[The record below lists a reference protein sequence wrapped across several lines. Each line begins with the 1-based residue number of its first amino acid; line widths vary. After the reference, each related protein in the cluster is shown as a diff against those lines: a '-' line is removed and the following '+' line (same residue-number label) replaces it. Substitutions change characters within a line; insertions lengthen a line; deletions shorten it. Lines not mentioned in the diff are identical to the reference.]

1 MKVQVFKGRQGLR
14 ELAPAWRALTTGLA
28 SPRFFHL
35 VEWHQ
40 CNIDFLEPD
49 PESVLYCAFFDG
61 TEPVAI
67 LPVRKVRRTHGVMS
81 LHCVELLQHA
91 HMCLTDIVVSANVRK
106 PLSARCIVNALRK
119 CKEIRWDILV
129 ARHVLEDSAL
139 AALDNEGR
147 YPWSLKRAQTASS
160 QVPVRPYE
168 QVLAGLSKNA
178 VANLRKAANRLSRMG
193 EPSYVAVT
201 GNSGLAEAFGDFLK
215 LEASGWK
222 GASGTGSAIQLDSR
236 LVNFYSCLTE
246 RLGVAGDCEIHR
258 LQLDGTSIAAMF
270 TVVSGGTSYALKV
283 GYDEAFEKASPVHLL
298 IQYMM
303 KHYFAGG
310 VTHTLNFV
318 TAMDWMRA
326 WSPANL
332 TVENRYYFN
341 KTALGLMGF
350 VGLACRN
357 GLARPD
363 GG

>member
-1 MKVQVFKGRQGLR
+1 MKIQVFRGRQGLR
-14 ELAPAWRALTTGLA
+14 NLAPTWRALTAGLA

-49 PESVLYCAFFDG
+49 PESVLFCAFFDG

-67 LPVRKVRRTHGVMS
+67 LPVRKVRRTQGGMS
-81 LHCVELLQHA
+81 LHCLELLQHD
-91 HMCLTDIVVSANVRK
+91 HMWLTDIVVSANVRK
-106 PLSARCIVNALRK
+106 PLSARCILDTLRK
-119 CKEIRWDILV
+119 CKEVRWDILI

-139 AALDNEGR
+139 AALDTAGR
-147 YPWSLKRAQTASS
+147 YRWSLKRAQTACS
-160 QVPVRPYE
+160 QLPVRPHE
-168 QVLAGLSKNA
+168 QVLAGLSKKA
-178 VANLRKAANRLSRMG
+178 VANLRQATNRLSRMG
-193 EPSYVAVT
+193 DPSYIAVA
-201 GNSGLAEAFGDFLK
+201 GSSGLAEAFGDFLR
-215 LEASGWK
+215 LEAGGWK

-236 LVNFYSCLTE
+236 LVSFYSCLTE
-246 RLGVAGDCEIHR
+246 RFGATGNCEIHL
-258 LQLDGTSIAAMF
+258 LQLNGTSIAAMF

-283 GYDEAFEKASPVHLL
+283 GYDEAYEKASPAHLL

-310 VTHTLNFV
+310 VTHTLNLV
-318 TAMDWMRA
+318 TSMDWVRT

-341 KTALGLMGF
+341 KTALGLLEYGS
-350 VGLACRN
+350 LAFRK

-363 GG
+363 GD

>member
-14 ELAPAWRALTTGLA
+14 DLAPAWRALTARLA

-67 LPVRKVRRTHGVMS
+67 LPVRKVRRTHGGIS
-81 LHCVELLQHA
+81 LHCLELLQHD
-91 HMCLTDIVVSANVRK
+91 HMWLTDIVVSAKSNK
-106 PLSARCIVNALRK
+106 PPSAPHILDALRK
-119 CKEIRWDILV
+119 CKEVRWDILV

-139 AALDNEGR
+139 AALDIAGR
-147 YPWSLKRAQTASS
+147 YHWSLKRTQTACS
-160 QVPVRPYE
+160 QIPVRPQE
-168 QVLAGLSKNA
+168 QVLAGLSKKT
-178 VANLRKAANRLSRMG
+178 VANLRQAANRLSRMG
-193 EPSYVAVT
+193 DPSYVAVT
-201 GNSGLAEAFGDFLK
+201 GCSGLAEAFGDFLR

-246 RLGVAGDCEIHR
+246 RLGVTGNCEIHR

-270 TVVSGGTSYALKV
+270 AVVSGGTSYALKV
-283 GYDEAFEKASPVHLL
+283 GYDEAFEKASPAHLL
-298 IQYMM
+298 IQHMLNY
-303 KHYFAGG
+303 YAAAG

-318 TAMDWMRA
+318 TAMDWVRA
-326 WSPANL
+326 WSPLNL

-341 KTALGLMGF
+341 KTVFGLLGFGS
-350 VGLACRN
+350 LAYRN

-363 GG
+363 DN